1 MPRAFTEQGASM
13 LSAVLR
19 SDTAIDVSVRIMD
32 SFVEMRHFVAGN
44 AAMTRRMQQDPELH
58 FDKWLFIYRYC
69 STEYA
74 AYSLLGEEDAAKL
87 PLEQFKGFV
96 LTSELDNRQTLL
108 QINSFSRFPFKAI
121 SDLSAYTNI
130 FDVVKI
136 AKAASDVAKVII
148 RKLSSLL
155 EPCWNLLEPVG
166 PSKLTVRLLSQAQQ
180 NAFTR
185 TLLELTRICG
195 AELALLAS
203 PEICFGADLAPWSAV
218 VICDC
223 QRAKSVCLYSAH
235 SAPIQ
240 LQRV

>member
-1 MPRAFTEQGASM
+1 
-13 LSAVLR
+13 
-19 SDTAIDVSVRIMD
+19 
-32 SFVEMRHFVAGN
+32 MRHTHWSTLYPCNTNYHCQRPLPGSALPSVLVAKVNATSRARFLSRLSGAAPGFVFL
-44 AAMTRRMQQDPELH
+44 QFLSIY
-58 FDKWLFIYRYC
+58 LSIYRYC

-74 AYSLLGEEDAAKL
+74 AYSLLDEEDAAKL

-155 EPCWNLLEPVG
+155 EP
-166 PSKLTVRLLSQAQQ
+166 
-180 NAFTR
+180 TR
-185 TLLELTRICG
+185 TYSTLWGRAG
-195 AELALLAS
+195 FA
-203 PEICFGADLAPWSAV
+203 CFT
-218 VICDC
+218 
-223 QRAKSVCLYSAH
+223 
-235 SAPIQ
+235 
-240 LQRV
+240 